1 MTHRCIE
8 CLTTVHVANGW
19 DKENSV
25 AEETAMR
32 LGRRLFSKEA
42 ALEGGFEGGIFPSLL
57 A

>member
-42 ALEGGFEGGIFPSLL
+42 ALEGGFEGGIFPSVL